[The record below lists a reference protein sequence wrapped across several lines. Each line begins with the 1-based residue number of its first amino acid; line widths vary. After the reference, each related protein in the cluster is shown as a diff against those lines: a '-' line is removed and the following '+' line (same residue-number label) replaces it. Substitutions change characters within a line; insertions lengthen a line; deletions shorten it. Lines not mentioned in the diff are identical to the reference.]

1 MKKSIILSAV
11 ALASLGLAACGG
23 KAADDASNAEI
34 ELNETMAP
42 VVNET
47 LDAAPAENAAA
58 PVNQTADV
66 AADAADAAKDAA
78 AAAAEAAANH
88 M

>member
-11 ALASLGLAACGG
+11 ALAALGLAGCGQ
-23 KAADDASNAEI
+23 KAADQASNAEI
-34 ELNETMAP
+34 ELNDTMAP
-42 VVNET
+42 VANES
-47 LDAAPAENAAA
+47 LEAA
-58 PVNQTADV
+58 PVANATKAEETTNDV

-78 AAAAEAAANH
+78 AAAAAAAANH